1 MSLTDS
7 PAALTRTHQRSA
19 STVLMAV
26 LAFGIS
32 ACSESP
38 EVATSVV
45 DAAAANEQ
53 ESDASLVERAR
64 AIHDRVVTIDTHA
77 DINTGNFTETVNYT
91 MNLDTQVNLVKMAAG
106 GLDVAWFI
114 VYTGQSTLDEAGY
127 AAAYANAIDKFD
139 AIHRLAEDIAPDEI
153 GIAYTSDDVKRL
165 SAEGKQVAMIGI
177 ENAYPVGLDLANI
190 KDFHDRGG
198 RYMSL
203 AHNGHSQFAD
213 SNTGENAQDY
223 IHGGLSEL
231 GREAL
236 AEMNKWGII
245 IDVSHPSKD
254 AIMQM
259 LALTRAPLIASHSS
273 ARALT
278 NHTRNLDDEMLLA
291 IKDNGGVVQTVA
303 FGSYINEARR
313 VHLEQGRQ
321 ALTESIASALEIDI
335 LAPSDIAQLSD
346 AARGAYEASIEEV
359 TAQVRA
365 RVGAEVN
372 ATAPPATVADF
383 VDHID
388 YMVGLI
394 GEDHV
399 GISSDF
405 DGGGGIEGWND
416 ASETFNVTLELVRRG
431 YTEQQIEKMWS
442 GNLLRV
448 LDEVQ
453 AVAARIQAE

>member
-7 PAALTRTHQRSA
+7 PAALTRIHHRSV

-32 ACSESP
+32 ACNEP
-38 EVATSVV
+38 AEVATSVV
-45 DAAAANEQ
+45 EAPAANEQ

-165 SAEGKQVAMIGI
+165 SGEGKQIAMIGI
-177 ENAYPVGLDLANI
+177 ENAYPVGLDLENI

-335 LAPSDIAQLSD
+335 LAPSGIAQLSD

-388 YMVGLI
+388 YMVGFI